1 MTDFSSTFASLSKM
15 LRKHA
20 AGMSI
25 KTDEPGN
32 FYIRASCSHT
42 QGQAKVLWGRAG
54 KEVLRQLSPDASV

>member
-1 MTDFSSTFASLSKM
+1 MTDFGSTFASLSKM

-32 FYIRASCSHT
+32 FYIELPVDT
-42 QGQAKVLWGRAG
+42 PKAKPKFFGPY
-54 KEVLRQLSPDASV
+54 RQKNPTSAIT